1 MSESLG
7 DGGGKSPCFEVDLYE
22 RTSSPL
28 TPFVLITA
36 KCRRPRFM
44 YVIDG
49 WLAGRDGPGGP
60 GRAGSGRAASGR
72 AGSNRNLAGDVGI
85 QYRATSALLAADSAE
100 SVLAVASTSR
110 CQCWNIHFDEK

>member
-60 GRAGSGRAASGR
+60 GRAEPGRIGIWREMSGYSTRRPRRYWLPTQLSRSLPSPRRRAAS
-72 AGSNRNLAGDVGI
+72 VGI
-85 QYRATSALLAADSAE
+85 FALE
-100 SVLAVASTSR
+100 
-110 CQCWNIHFDEK
+110 N